1 MELYLI
7 RHGKTKGNGEGR
19 YIGSTD
25 EPLSAEGRR
34 ELTEVLWK
42 GGYRGLC
49 ERPCPDAGDG
59 RAFVPGGRTDRT
71 MRF

>member
-7 RHGKTKGNGEGR
+7 RHGKTKGNGEER

-42 GGYRGLC
+42 GGYR
-49 ERPCPDAGDG
+49 
-59 RAFVPGGRTDRT
+59 DRKSVV
-71 MRF
+71 